1 MGDDKKKIVSRRE
14 FTRGAVL
21 AAASA
26 AMLGGRGG
34 AQTEAGKSASSAA
47 TGSPSAAA
55 GAKTEPGPPPAKPL
69 SPDDRA
75 EVEARMSAI
84 LRKHGQRLSGEQ
96 KNDIQRLLR
105 EGQASLAEFRAF
117 PLQNSDEPATVLH
130 VVVEKGR
137 EHA

>member
-1 MGDDKKKIVSRRE
+1 MPDDDKKIVSRRE
-14 FTRGAVL
+14 FARGAVL

-26 AMLGGRGG
+26 AVLGGRSVAQSEG
-34 AQTEAGKSASSAA
+34 AKAPTSAA
-47 TGSPSAAA
+47 PAAIEST
-55 GAKTEPGPPPAKPL
+55 KTESANPPSKPL

-84 LRKHGQRLSGEQ
+84 LRKHGSRLSNEQ

-105 EGQASLAEFRAF
+105 EGQPSLAEFRAF

-130 VVVEKGR
+130 VVVEKGS